1 MELKSFTVSNF
12 RSINGSTTVEVEPDV
27 TCLMGKNE
35 SGKSALL
42 EALYLLNPIHEEDR
56 FEPQRHIPWDKANQY
71 HPNSDSLKDLKPITA
86 VFDLTSDE
94 ADLIGQKYGDKTL
107 RSTSVEISRSYTND
121 TYASYADDEGNIR
134 SYLISLFPRPL
145 RADIENIDSESL
157 LFDTSNAINHLIEE
171 LINLIDEESMIT
183 YKFNRKDID
192 SASNIIKELLQ
203 DDASISGALH
213 KDILKLIPKF
223 VRFTD
228 YHLLAGRV
236 AFDEIRSPSGNYGI
250 PKERV
255 DTIRSLLRFS
265 PEQHTEDNQLTVN
278 TILEMSHDERRKFL
292 DATARH
298 INKELE
304 ERWTQARRKVKIQA
318 ETLESIDHIS
328 VYVENEADGKDF
340 IEEES
345 AGFKWFLSFIVAFSD
360 QIVANRNTVLLLDEP
375 GLGLHGRQ
383 QEQLLKFIIDKNH
396 PVIYTTHSFALVED
410 ISPAK
415 IRLVEQTDIQT
426 GTRVYNWDQ
435 YEQTDRDTFFP
446 LVVALGYKIS
456 SQMYWGGN
464 ILLVEGYSDLHYLT
478 SMESICSNKG
488 ASSRLPRD
496 LIVRFSSGK
505 NNIRN
510 LVALI
515 GPDAPIIAIIDSD
528 TEEEE
533 ELKKAAG
540 KGNLKNLYVIEVGY
554 DILSKRPGSI
564 EDLFEPE
571 DYISMCKMAGHDV
584 PTIDTLKDSGL
595 SIVKAII
602 EALQIPAD
610 QRGAFKVEVASTL
623 ARGGIKLHD
632 DSLRNFKKL
641 FGKVKTARTQL
652 AKQMR
657 GN

>member
-12 RSINGSTTVEVEPDV
+12 RSINDSTTVEVEPDV

-42 EALYLLNPIHEEDR
+42 EALYLLNPIHEEDC

-71 HPNSDSLKDLKPITA
+71 HPNSDSLKNLTPITA

-94 ADLIGQKYGDKTL
+94 VDLIEQRYGDKVL
-107 RSTSVEISRSYTND
+107 RSTSVEISKSYTNEIFISFED
-121 TYASYADDEGNIR
+121 VEGNIR
-134 SYLISLFPRPL
+134 SNLISLFPRPL
-145 RADIENIDSESL
+145 RTNIENIDSEIL
-157 LFDTSNAINHLIEE
+157 LYDTSNAINRLIGE
-171 LINLIDEESMIT
+171 LINLIDENSMIT
-183 YKFNRKDID
+183 YEFNREDID
-192 SASNIIKELLQ
+192 SASDIIKELLQ
-203 DDASISGALH
+203 GAASIGSALT
-213 KDILKLIPKF
+213 KDIIKLIPQF

-236 AFDEIRSPSGNYGI
+236 SFDEIRSPSGNYGI

-265 PEQHTEDNQLTVN
+265 PTQHAGDNRLTVN
-278 TILEMSHDERRKFL
+278 TILEMSHDDRRKFL

-318 ETLESIDHIS
+318 ETLESIEHIS

-345 AGFKWFLSFIVAFSD
+345 TGFKWFLSFIVAFSD
-360 QIVANRNTVLLLDEP
+360 QIVTNRNTVLLLDEP

-396 PVIYTTHSFALVED
+396 PVIYATHSFALVED
-410 ISPAK
+410 VSPTK

-446 LVVALGYKIS
+446 LVVALGHRIS
-456 SQMYWGGN
+456 TQMYWGGN

-478 SMESICSNKG
+478 SMSSICSKEG
-488 ASSRLPRD
+488 ASRNLLSGSN
-496 LIVRFSSGK
+496 VRISFGK

-515 GPDAPIIAIIDSD
+515 GPDDPIIAIIDSD

-533 ELKKAAG
+533 KLKGAAG
-540 KGNLKNLYVIEVGY
+540 KGNLKNLHVIEVGY
-554 DILSKRPGSI
+554 DVLGKRPGSI

-571 DYISMCKMAGHDV
+571 DYISMCRMAGYDV
-584 PTIDTLKDSGL
+584 PTIDTLQDSEL

-602 EALQIPAD
+602 KALQIPAD

-623 ARGGIKLHD
+623 ARREIKLHD

-652 AKQMR
+652 SKRMR